1 MMKCSFKMFCNDI
14 IYLIR
19 RWYQYERQFNSK
31 VDMSLYS
38 NFSMD
43 FEKIENLIN
52 DILEY
57 YNILKFFNKEFLKYQ
72 DKML

>member
-1 MMKCSFKMFCNDI
+1 
-14 IYLIR
+14 
-19 RWYQYERQFNSK
+19 
-31 VDMSLYS
+31 MSLYS